1 MKWWLLCSNYEVSTN
16 AIITF
21 TSRGLF
27 SESTKY
33 TAGAALFVLCWEVGR
48 SGIDWHNRLTNN
60 EKEIEKWE
68 LSWRWQG
75 SRSSTCQLLSLF
87 ILEIWLDRSS
97 ILAWAGL
104 GWLVGWMLSDRDC
117 LYVRSGKSQVW
128 CGESVTYLE
137 MQFSLSAITRNFS
150 QPGLRAQNNLILP
163 TNNNW
168 WSEISVNINSV
179 LGRYM

>member
-68 LSWRWQG
+68 LSERWLA

-97 ILAWAGL
+97 TLAWPRL
-104 GWLVGWMLSDRDC
+104 TGWMLRDRPRLFIC
-117 LYVRSGKSQVW
+117 AKWEVW

-179 LGRYM
+179 FLGRYM

>member
-87 ILEIWLDRSS
+87 ILEILLGRST
-97 ILAWAGL
+97 IWCWRGEDAGRL
-104 GWLVGWMLSDRDC
+104 KLWEMC
-117 LYVRSGKSQVW
+117 EVW
-128 CGESVTYLE
+128 CGESGTYLE

-150 QPGLRAQNNLILP
+150 QPRLGAQNNLILP
-163 TNNNW
+163 TKQLW
-168 WSEISVNINSV
+168 GSEISDTKFGVLLVAFMVNSQNV
-179 LGRYM
+179 LD

>member
-1 MKWWLLCSNYEVSTN
+1 MEWWLLCSNYEVSTN

-68 LSWRWQG
+68 LSERWLA

-97 ILAWAGL
+97 ILAWARL
-104 GWLVGWMLSDRDC
+104 AGWLDAERQRLFICAKWE
-117 LYVRSGKSQVW
+117 VW

>member
-104 GWLVGWMLSDRDC
+104 GWLAAGWMLRDRPRLFIC
-117 LYVRSGKSQVW
+117 AKWEVSSLVRRKCNLSGD
-128 CGESVTYLE
+128 
-137 MQFSLSAITRNFS
+137 AILFVCDNTKF
-150 QPGLRAQNNLILP
+150 LTARAQG
-163 TNNNW
+163 
-168 WSEISVNINSV
+168 SE
-179 LGRYM
+179 